1 MFKNY
6 KFSPNTSKTI
16 DLSYCTMSFPYE
28 VIHAVEMD
36 DRVIVNLATNTGKPQ
51 PWDVQNIWC
60 YLKPTPSNPAG
71 QFLWKVQPPLRHT
84 GEPHD
89 LPYYALRYW
98 PERNVIYATTLGFGY
113 AIDPDTGASTLIMQ
127 GLR

>member
-1 MFKNY
+1 
-6 KFSPNTSKTI
+6 
-16 DLSYCTMSFPYE
+16 MSFPYG
-28 VIHAVEMD
+28 VMYAVEMEA
-36 DRVIVNLATNTGKPQ
+36 RVIVMLTTPPSPTKQDNG
-51 PWDVQNIWC
+51 IWC

-89 LPYYALRYW
+89 LPYYTLDYW
-98 PERNVIYATTLGFGY
+98 AKRGVIYATTLGFGY